1 MLCEPR
7 EPGLGE
13 VLSDPIIQAVM
24 KADGVNPVSL
34 EAELRRIA
42 RHLGGDDAPPRAPFD
57 R

>member
-1 MLCEPR
+1 MLCETR
-7 EPGLGE
+7 EPSLGE

-34 EAELRRIA
+34 EAELRQIA
-42 RHLGGDDAPPRAPFD
+42 RQLGGDAAPPRAPCD